1 MSKVSIIVPCYNEEE
16 ALPIFYEEACKELAG
31 IDDLEFYLIDDGS
44 KDGTLAIMRDLAAKD
59 NRVKYVSFSRNFG
72 KEAALYA
79 GLQAATGDYVAVADA
94 DMQDPPSLIP
104 QMLEILEG
112 GEYDCVATRRVTRA
126 GEPPVRSFFARCFY
140 KLINRISS
148 TEFKDGVRD
157 FRLMKRQ
164 MVDAVLSMT
173 EYDRF
178 SKGIFSWVGFKT
190 KWLEY
195 ENVERSAGETKWSF
209 WKLFKYAVDGIVDFS
224 TFPLLISCFAAGAF
238 WLAAL
243 VMLIVCLCGAGP
255 SWLPLATFI
264 AFCAGVIQTS
274 VAILSLYFSKT
285 YLQTKG
291 RPVYIVAER
300 KD

>member
-1 MSKVSIIVPCYNEEE
+1 
-16 ALPIFYEEACKELAG
+16 
-31 IDDLEFYLIDDGS
+31 
-44 KDGTLAIMRDLAAKD
+44 
-59 NRVKYVSFSRNFG
+59 
-72 KEAALYA
+72 
-79 GLQAATGDYVAVADA
+79 
-94 DMQDPPSLIP
+94 
-104 QMLEILEG
+104 
-112 GEYDCVATRRVTRA
+112 
-126 GEPPVRSFFARCFY
+126 
-140 KLINRISS
+140 INRISS

-224 TFPLLISCFAAGAF
+224 AFPLLISCFAAGAF